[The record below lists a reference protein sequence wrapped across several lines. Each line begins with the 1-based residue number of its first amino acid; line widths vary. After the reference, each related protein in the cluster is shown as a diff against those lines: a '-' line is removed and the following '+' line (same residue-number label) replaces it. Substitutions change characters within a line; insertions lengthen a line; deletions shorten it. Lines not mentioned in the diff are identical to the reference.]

1 MNSKMRHWLS
11 RKEKWWLCCSSFW
24 VFPLSLIVL
33 FILKISSF
41 NGNQINYLWATA
53 IVQSGFAGLVCT
65 FALIGER
72 YSKQAVIWNLLGG
85 IVSIPLLITVLS
97 CSSKRFNNSAT
108 DELIYFEIV
117 IYIVSTIWGVWYLSN
132 EHSNEEVVVVSDNGE
147 KNCVNRNDSL
157 TSEEEK
163 THLVDTKLMML
174 AAMKGDKS
182 YFVDLLRHQGSEILN
197 TQDNLGDTVLITA
210 ARFEQVD
217 LLELFA
223 VMGADLEKQNKM
235 GATALFVAAEK
246 GFENCVNSLL
256 QAGANVNAVTT
267 GGRTSLMAAVQGEY
281 VGCAKSLLIHGADAN
296 VTNSDGMSARDYAQM
311 SENEQIRNLFSE

>member
-1 MNSKMRHWLS
+1 MRHWLS
-11 RKEKWWLCCSSFW
+11 RKEKWWLCSSSFG

-41 NGNQINYLWATA
+41 NGNQINYLWATS
-53 IVQSGFAGLVCT
+53 IVQSGFAVLVCT

-72 YSKQAVIWNLLGG
+72 YSKQAVIYSLLGG
-85 IVSIPLLITVLS
+85 IVSIPLLITFLS

-147 KNCVNRNDSL
+147 KNCVNRYDSL
-157 TSEEEK
+157 TSKEEK

-182 YFVDLLRHQGSEILN
+182 YFVDLLRPQGSDILN
-197 TQDNLGDTVLITA
+197 TQDNLGNTVLITA
-210 ARFEQVD
+210 ARFNQTELLNLFVVMGVD
-217 LLELFA
+217 LEQ
-223 VMGADLEKQNKM
+223 KNKI

-267 GGRTSLMAAVQGEY
+267 GGRTSLMVAVQGGY
-281 VGCAKSLLIHGADAN
+281 VGCVKSLLSHGADAN
-296 VTNSDGMSARDYAQM
+296 AVNADGMTARDYARV
-311 SENEQIRNLFSE
+311 SENEEIRNMF